1 MKFQGQ
7 LWVNSSANAFWSQ
20 INKFFFCCC
29 YFSLTQHPCIISYGN
44 EEIQNCV
51 RVFCLFVFFSFSDLY
66 HHIREYHSLLKGRYA
81 FRASKPPLPKTAI
94 APFPRQKGFAAP
106 SGLFPR
112 IKRQHGM
119 SALYR
124 LTYCSMFTF
133 GHTGNRRFLH
143 SHLIMMYVIFH

>member
-1 MKFQGQ
+1 MVQPTPSDLKPRIFSF
-7 LWVNSSANAFWSQ
+7 VVA
-20 INKFFFCCC
+20 I
-29 YFSLTQHPCIISYGN
+29 FSLTQHPCIISYGN
-44 EEIQNCV
+44 KEIQNCV

-66 HHIREYHSLLKGRYA
+66 HHIREYQYTKGRYA
-81 FRASKPPLPKTAI
+81 FRASKPPLPETAI

-106 SGLFPR
+106 SGLIPW